1 MLLSCVHRPPPSPPS
16 FARNLPHL
24 PHLPAA
30 MVIRTGGTA
39 GSPPPP
45 ATHTPNEHLET
56 SVLDLCDGL
65 NLEVMS
71 MGTDIGQ

>member
-1 MLLSCVHRPPPSPPS
+1 VCIDPPSPPS
-16 FARNLPHL
+16 FARNL

-39 GSPPPP
+39 GSPPP
-45 ATHTPNEHLET
+45 ATHTPNEHSET